1 MSNWKEY
8 KLDELVEITSSKRI
22 MRSEYQENGV
32 PFFRSKEV
40 IELNS
45 GNDITT
51 ELFISEERFLEI
63 KNKFG
68 VPNYGDILLTSVGTL
83 GVPYFVNYKN
93 DFYFKDGNLTWFR
106 KFNDILR
113 SKYLYYWFSSS
124 IGKKALKEIT
134 IGSTQ
139 QALTI
144 AGLKSLTIKVP
155 SLDEQDYLIE
165 ILDNLSD
172 KIQLNTQINQ
182 TLEQIAQAIFKSWFV
197 DFDPVHAKTTAL
209 ESGKTQAEAELA
221 AMQAISGKTAE
232 ELAQMS
238 SESYA
243 ELAEIAKAFPSEFGE
258 DGVPM
263 GWEYKPADTLFDIG
277 IGKTPPRKEPE
288 WFSSNPKDMQWISIK
303 DMGNSGAFITESSE
317 YLIPQA
323 IEKFN
328 VRKIPENTVL
338 LSFKLTLGRVSITTC
353 ETTTNEAIAHFK
365 LTDQS
370 YLTTEYL
377 YLFLKN
383 FDFNSLGSTS
393 SIAMAVNSKTI
404 KAINILIPDK
414 GVAKLFQNKIIDIF
428 NKIKIQTNEIN
439 NLIKIRDLL
448 LPRLLSGEIS

>member
-1 MSNWKEY
+1 MSNWKVM
-8 KLDELVEITSSKRI
+8 KLSDVATIVGGGTPSSSKT
-22 MRSEYQENGV
+22 EYFENGDIAWIT
-32 PFFRSKEV
+32 PKDLSGYNKRYISKGERN
-40 IELNS
+40 I
-45 GNDITT
+45 T
-51 ELFISEERFLEI
+51 ELGLKDSSAKLLP
-63 KNKFG
+63 KNT
-68 VPNYGDILLTSVGTL
+68 VLLTSRAPIGYVAIASNEISTNQGFKSL
-83 GVPYFVNYKN
+83 ILNEGHIPEFFYYLLKN
-93 DFYFKDGNLTWFR
+93 NVSLLESRATGSTFKEISGQILKDTELNIPTPDIQKR
-106 KFNDILR
+106 IVDILR
-113 SKYLYYWFSSS
+113 
-124 IGKKALKEIT
+124 
-134 IGSTQ
+134 
-139 QALTI
+139 
-144 AGLKSLTIKVP
+144 P
-155 SLDEQDYLIE
+155 LDEKIE
-165 ILDNLSD
+165 
-172 KIQLNTQINQ
+172 LNTQINQ

-197 DFDPVHAKTTAL
+197 DFDPVRAKAAAL

-221 AMQAISGKTAE
+221 AIQAISGKTAE